1 MFLNNQ
7 QVTEEI
13 KREIKKFLETNDNE
27 NRTTQNLWDAAKAVL
42 RGKFIATQSYLMKQE
57 KHQIDNPTLH
67 LKQLEKEEQKTPK
80 ISGRKIIKIQA
91 EINENEEI
99 IVKINKTKSWF
110 FEKINKID
118 KPLARLI
125 KNKRERK
132 QINKIRN
139 EKEEITTGNAE
150 I

>member
-1 MFLNNQ
+1 
-7 QVTEEI
+7 
-13 KREIKKFLETNDNE
+13 
-27 NRTTQNLWDAAKAVL
+27 
-42 RGKFIATQSYLMKQE
+42 MKQE

-110 FEKINKID
+110 FEKINKIY
-118 KPLARLI
+118 KHLATLIREGNGTLLQYSRLENPMDG
-125 KNKRERK
+125 K
-132 QINKIRN
+132 
-139 EKEEITTGNAE
+139 AW
-150 I
+150 